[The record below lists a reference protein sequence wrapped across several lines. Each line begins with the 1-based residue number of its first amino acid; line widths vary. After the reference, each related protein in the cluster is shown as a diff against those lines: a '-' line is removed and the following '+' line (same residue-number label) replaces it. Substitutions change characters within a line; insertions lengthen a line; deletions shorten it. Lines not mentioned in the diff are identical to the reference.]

1 MLNVTGLR
9 CPCGHQARRTH
20 TRSGAPEE
28 LRRAPENYVE
38 LPKDD
43 KDMLKFLRMCE
54 AARGGPQ
61 DGRQI
66 QCDQDPTCVQCIPG
80 YKMVSEEAP
89 FTPVSSLIL
98 SFKP

>member
-1 MLNVTGLR
+1 M
-9 CPCGHQARRTH
+9 
-20 TRSGAPEE
+20 
-28 LRRAPENYVE
+28 E

-66 QCDQDPTCVQCIPG
+66 QCDEDPTCVQCIPE
-80 YKMVSEEAP
+80 YKMVSVEAP
-89 FTPVSSLIL
+89 SHPSRRSCFVSNHGRERRQRRWL
-98 SFKP
+98 F